1 MGLGLANQPPQR
13 AQHHAGEAHL
23 GRGRLRIGV
32 RVRVRVSGSVG
43 LAPHFRMR
51 EELPCLVQRYG
62 RGVIRHLVRAMTRVG
77 DGIRVRV
84 RVKCRGWTVK
94 VGVGVG
100 LRLRLSVRD
109 V

>member
-1 MGLGLANQPPQR
+1 LGLGWVR
-13 AQHHAGEAHL
+13 VRIGVRVTVRVRVRI
-23 GRGRLRIGV
+23 GVRVRVRVRIGV

-77 DGIRVRV
+77 DG
-84 RVKCRGWTVK
+84 T
-94 VGVGVG
+94 
-100 LRLRLSVRD
+100 S
-109 V
+109 